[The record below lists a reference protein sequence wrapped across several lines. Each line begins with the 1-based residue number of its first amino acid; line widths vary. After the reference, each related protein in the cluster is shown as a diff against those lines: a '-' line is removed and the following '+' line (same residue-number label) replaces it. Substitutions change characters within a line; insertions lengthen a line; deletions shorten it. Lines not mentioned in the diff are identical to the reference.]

1 MCLIL
6 KLECHIIQAF
16 YSQNYSQ
23 FIARQCVILN
33 ALSVFFGS
41 GHLWKCFLY
50 PENHPFP
57 FYYFFFNPF
66 GFFGW
71 FPCNMHS
78 QFYFLSLGLW
88 LAPQKAL
95 WLKNTKWE
103 VVFSGFVNLLF
114 SFNIHYIF
122 RYLFFLNFEY
132 FKLFFKNSLKNSSA
146 FYISVHTNLDS
157 RKHYGS
163 SKHFENWF

>member
-1 MCLIL
+1 MCYYKCAFCIFWQWTSL
-6 KLECHIIQAF
+6 K
-16 YSQNYSQ
+16 
-23 FIARQCVILN
+23 V
-33 ALSVFFGS
+33 LSIS
-41 GHLWKCFLY
+41 WESSLSLQL
-50 PENHPFP
+50 
-57 FYYFFFNPF
+57 FFFSTLLSF
-66 GFFGW
+66 LDD

>member
-1 MCLIL
+1 M
-6 KLECHIIQAF
+6 
-16 YSQNYSQ
+16 
-23 FIARQCVILN
+23 R
-33 ALSVFFGS
+33 
-41 GHLWKCFLY
+41 FLY
-50 PENHPFP
+50 FLAVDIFESAFHILRIIPFP
-57 FYYFFFNPF
+57 SIISFSTLLSSLDD
-66 GFFGW
+66 
-71 FPCNMHS
+71 FPCFMHS
-78 QFYFLSLGLW
+78 KFYFLSLGLW

>member
-1 MCLIL
+1 MRFLYFLAVDIF
-6 KLECHIIQAF
+6 ENAF
-16 YSQNYSQ
+16 Y
-23 FIARQCVILN
+23 ILRII
-33 ALSVFFGS
+33 L
-41 GHLWKCFLY
+41 
-50 PENHPFP
+50 FP
-57 FYYFFFNPF
+57 SINFFFNPF

-163 SKHFENWF
+163 SKHIEKWF